1 MINRSDF
8 LESIDCR
15 SGRIA
20 KEINELIFNWHKLSG
35 LNVKANYIND
45 SIYDDLKK
53 AALFWKNLVL
63 SEAEGF
69 RDSIGRL
76 SFHKLLKEVIDKD
89 ESINY
94 FGILCPS
101 YKKGI
106 GVYGFADKPG
116 NTTYRAFANLMR
128 MVENTKN
135 MGIKCDACMFF
146 ADISVENYEKLTV
159 NDFKDFQK
167 IIELDLAIAESYK
180 VKFST
185 LTQKFPELLEKVGI
199 KGKQCDLH
207 RMNVSEKAFKRSL
220 WRDRQ
225 FYPKNFGWSIEK
237 ADQRTIT
244 HAHSYFYQ
252 GESIRGAFNY
262 PVMVYSAYDYEKAG
276 LYNGKEGDLWPAI
289 IFPIKD
295 ESNPPT
301 ATISAWNI

>member
-1 MINRSDF
+1 LKSIN
-8 LESIDCR
+8 CR

-20 KEINELIFNWHKLSG
+20 REINELIFNWHKLSG
-35 LNVKANYIND
+35 LDVKANYISD
-45 SIYDDLKK
+45 SIYDGLKK
-53 AALFWKNLVL
+53 AALFWKNLML

-76 SFHKLLKEVIDKD
+76 SFHRLLKEVIEKDKP
-89 ESINY
+89 INY

-106 GVYGFADKPG
+106 GAYGFADKPG
-116 NTTYRAFANLMR
+116 NTTHRAFANLMR
-128 MVENTKN
+128 IVENTVN

-146 ADISVENYEKLTV
+146 ADISVENYEKLTDD
-159 NDFKDFQK
+159 DFRDFQR
-167 IIELDLAIAESYK
+167 IIKLDSVIAKSYGI
-180 VKFST
+180 KFST
-185 LTQKFPELLEKVGI
+185 LTQEFPELSEKVGI
-199 KGKQCDLH
+199 EGKQRDFH
-207 RMNVSEKAFKRSL
+207 EMNVSEKAFKRSL

-237 ADQRTIT
+237 ADQRTMT

-252 GESIRGAFNY
+252 GESIRRVFSY

-276 LYNGKEGDLWPAI
+276 LYNGKEGNLWPAI

-301 ATISAWNI
+301 ATIGAWNI